1 MLVRLMLG
9 ARHATTICRYPH
21 GWQRPSG
28 SLTTKPS
35 AYRHG
40 VTDAE
45 IRTVISYP
53 DLRVAENEPDLE
65 VIADLAD
72 PAVAVVFP
80 AMRLRP
86 ALVAALGLTDYI
98 EPNYGPQRR

>member
-1 MLVRLMLG
+1 MR
-9 ARHATTICRYPH
+9 I
-21 GWQRPSG
+21 
-28 SLTTKPS
+28 TTKPS

-53 DLRVAENEPDLE
+53 GLRVAVAPRIPGSVPVLHVGAGAENEPDLE
-65 VIADLAD
+65 VIADMVD
-72 PAVAVVFP
+72 PAVAVVFH